1 MDIQQIHSFAT
12 KQANPGVPDISA
24 LKALVDEYPYFQTG
38 IFTYLKAM
46 YSLDNEN
53 FDCELRRLSIFVADR
68 QALFYYILSEE
79 YDRFFR
85 QTGKT
90 AIKEDKTSV
99 LLNAFFESRG
109 NNLAGTDEFEYSIS
123 HSSLAT
129 TDYFTYM
136 QATLPTAGEEAQ
148 EQEGGHPQDEL
159 QLKHQ
164 DIIDTFITK
173 SELEGGVRI
182 QLDDSLEDQPEE
194 ENDTDGQGDELDED
208 IFFTE
213 TLAKI
218 YIKQKKYEKAYKII
232 KHLSLNYPK
241 KNIYFADQLSFL
253 EKLIINSKFKD
264 TK

>member
-1 MDIQQIHSFAT
+1 MDIQQLHSFAS
-12 KQANPGVPDISA
+12 KQVNPVVSDIPD
-24 LKALVDEYPYFQTG
+24 LKALVDEHPYFQSG
-38 IFTYLKAM
+38 IFAYLKAM

-53 FDCELRRLSIFVADR
+53 FDSELRRLSIFVADR

-85 QTGKT
+85 QTGKI

-109 NNLAGTDEFEYSIS
+109 NSFAETDELEYSIS

-136 QATLPTAGEEAQ
+136 QATLPKESQLVQEEET
-148 EQEGGHPQDEL
+148 EQPQDEV

-164 DIIDTFITK
+164 NIIDTFITK

-182 QLDDSLEDQPEE
+182 QLDDSLEDQPEVE
-194 ENDTDGQGDELDED
+194 TVADGQEDELDED
-208 IFFTE
+208 VFFTE

-253 EKLIINSKFKD
+253 EKLIINTKFKD